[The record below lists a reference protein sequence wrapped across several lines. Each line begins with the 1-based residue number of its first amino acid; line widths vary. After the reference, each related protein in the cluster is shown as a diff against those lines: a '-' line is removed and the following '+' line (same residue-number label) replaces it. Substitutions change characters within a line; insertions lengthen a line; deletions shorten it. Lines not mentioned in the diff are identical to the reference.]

1 MLVVKRDGKG
11 QYGGINACM
20 DAWMDGWMIEQ
31 DQGFIMNHSEHNIT
45 YLTVVEVAFLVA
57 DEYMSI
63 KLNSTK
69 SRWVTTGASARDL
82 FDVAQEFRAGF
93 ATNCCIRYLP
103 NIGGCVSVPVP

>member
-1 MLVVKRDGKG
+1 MDGWMHG
-11 QYGGINACM
+11 
-20 DAWMDGWMIEQ
+20 WMDGWMIEQ

-103 NIGGCVSVPVP
+103 NIRSCVSVPVP